1 MRLPKLL
8 IPVVLFSLSYTNAK
22 CQYHHASDENVYL
35 LQMDTMMQNMD
46 TVPMSGSADIDFITM
61 MIPHHQGAIDM
72 ANYEIQHGKD
82 FNMIQ
87 LAKSIITDQA
97 NEITQMQLWLHNDSA
112 ATLKYTDN
120 CSYDKPLMQTMVVMM
135 KSMPAAT
142 SLTNTDTAF
151 AAVMLPHHQAA
162 IDMAKVVL
170 QYGRDNRVARIA
182 QNIISSQEIEIEQ
195 MDSYLSNAQQP
206 ENLLRAAQ

>member
-1 MRLPKLL
+1 MRLLKLSIL
-8 IPVVLFSLSYTNAK
+8 AVFFSLNYTNAK
-22 CQYHHASDENVYL
+22 CQRHHTSDKNVYL
-35 LQMDTMMQNMD
+35 MQMDTMMQNMD
-46 TVPMSGSADIDFITM
+46 TVSMGGSADIDFIAM
-61 MIPHHQGAIDM
+61 MIPHHEGAIDM

-97 NEITQMQLWLHNDSA
+97 NEITQMQLWLHNNNA
-112 ATLKYTDN
+112 ARLKFTGN
-120 CSYDKPLMQTMVVMM
+120 SSYDEPLMQTMAVMM
-135 KSMPAAT
+135 KNMPAAN

-170 QYGRDNRVARIA
+170 QYGKDKLVARMA

-195 MDSYLSNAQQP
+195 MDSYLSKHTDTLNIFQ
-206 ENLLRAAQ
+206 

>member
-1 MRLPKLL
+1 MRLLKLSIL
-8 IPVVLFSLSYTNAK
+8 VMLFSLSYTNAK
-22 CQYHHASDENVYL
+22 CQCHHTSDKNVYL

-46 TVPMSGSADIDFITM
+46 TVSMSGSADIDFITM

-72 ANYEIQHGKD
+72 ANYEIQQGKD

-87 LAKSIITDQA
+87 LAKSIIADQA
-97 NEITQMQLWLHNDSA
+97 NEIIQMQLWLHNNSA
-112 ATLKYTDN
+112 ATLKYTGN
-120 CSYDKPLMQTMVVMM
+120 SKYDEPLMQTMVVMM
-135 KSMPAAT
+135 KNMPAAT
-142 SLTNTDTAF
+142 SLTNTDTSF

-170 QYGRDNRVARIA
+170 QYGKDKLVARIA

-195 MDSYLSNAQQP
+195 MDSYLSKAQQP
-206 ENLLRAAQ
+206 ENLLHAVP

>member
-1 MRLPKLL
+1 MLLHKLL
-8 IPVVLFSLSYTNAK
+8 LLVVLFSSGYNNAK
-22 CQYHHASDENVYL
+22 CQYPHTSDKNVYL

-46 TVPMSGSADIDFITM
+46 TVSMSGSADIDFITM
-61 MIPHHQGAIDM
+61 MIPHHQGAIAM
-72 ANYEIQHGKD
+72 ANYEIQHGKE

-97 NEITQMQLWLHNDSA
+97 NEITQMHLWLHNNSA
-112 ATLKYTDN
+112 ATLKYAGN
-120 CSYDKPLMQTMVVMM
+120 SSYGERLMQTMVVMM
-135 KSMPAAT
+135 KNMPAAT

-170 QYGRDNRVARIA
+170 QYGKDKFVARIA

-195 MDSYLSNAQQP
+195 MDSYLSKAQP
-206 ENLLRAAQ
+206 AKDLLHAVP